1 MSRKRAEVTLPA
13 LQASLILEVTKC
25 MASVVQ
31 WLGLPP
37 NCVGGRRRCF
47 SVMKERSVATSVEN
61 SLQMVISRPIGRYAL
76 ATSYDVLPGLCST
89 IVKEDSQLVGYAL
102 CSRIA
107 RKRK

>member
-31 WLGLPP
+31 RPGLPP

-47 SVMKERSVATSVEN
+47 SVMNERSVVTSVEN
-61 SLQMVISRPIGRYAL
+61 SLHMVFSRPIGQYAL
-76 ATSYDVLPGLCST
+76 ATSYDALPGLCST

-102 CSRIA
+102 CSRIT
-107 RKRK
+107 